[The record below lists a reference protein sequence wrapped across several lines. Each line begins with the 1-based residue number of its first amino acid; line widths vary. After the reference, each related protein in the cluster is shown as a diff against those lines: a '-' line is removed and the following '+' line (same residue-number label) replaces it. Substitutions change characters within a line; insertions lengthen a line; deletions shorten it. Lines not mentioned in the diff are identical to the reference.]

1 MENKKTKI
9 AIVIVI
15 ILIVALIA
23 LAYIYNDFNNTQ
35 MFLLTA
41 ETSKI
46 LELDLTKNDIDNEIK
61 TEKNYAEI
69 EKAVKEYIGNI
80 KDIYIE
86 MEEMTSG
93 INPNEIFTAENMQDE
108 NLEKIDK
115 IISDYKEKS
124 QNFITEYEN
133 LVADE
138 AIENNFNNI
147 DILIRKSYYK
157 NLYNEIML
165 NEAMKTQYDKLEEEI
180 KNQKGKLYEK
190 LNKVEKMKNFLGEHK
205 DSWTIKEN
213 KIQFTNLNRMTEY
226 YNLLNQI
233 ILD

>member
-124 QNFITEYEN
+124 QNLITKYEN
-133 LVADE
+133 LIADE
-138 AIENNFNNI
+138 AIENNFNNV
-147 DILIRKSYYK
+147 DISIRKSYYK
-157 NLYNEIML
+157 SLYNEIML
-165 NEAMKTQYDKLEEEI
+165 NEAMKTQYNKLEEEM
-180 KNQKGKLYEK
+180 KNKKGKLYEK
-190 LNKVEKMKNFLGEHK
+190 LNKVTKMKTFLEEHR

>member
-35 MFLLTA
+35 MYLLTA

-46 LELDLTKNDIDNEIK
+46 LELDLTENNIDEEIK
-61 TEKNYAEI
+61 TEKNYAKVEVAI
-69 EKAVKEYIGNI
+69 KEYISKL
-80 KDIYIE
+80 KDIYINV
-86 MEEMTSG
+86 EEMTSG
-93 INPNEIFTAENMQDE
+93 INPNNIFTAENIQDG
-108 NLEKIDK
+108 NLEKIDE
-115 IISDYKEKS
+115 IINDYKEKC
-124 QNFITEYEN
+124 QNSIDEYEN
-133 LVADE
+133 LVTVE
-138 AIENNFNNI
+138 NIEDNFNNV
-147 DILIRKSYYK
+147 DISIRKSYYK
-157 NLYNEIML
+157 NLYNEIMQ
-165 NEAMKTQYDKLEEEI
+165 NEAMKTQYNKLEEEI
-180 KNQKGKLYEK
+180 KNKKGKLYEK
-190 LNKVEKMKNFLGEHK
+190 LNKVTKMKTFLEEHK